1 LNGCFADIECRVSG
15 SSMDRSGSNPGNDY
29 AIAASLP
36 LRSSLSA
43 TVTHCPAGG
52 LKRATTREEIAARRA
67 EWEITG
73 LAKVR
78 SPIGGGFNQYRVVPH
93 RDETVAETDEQREPA
108 P

>member
-1 LNGCFADIECRVSG
+1 
-15 SSMDRSGSNPGNDY
+15 M
-29 AIAASLP
+29 AASLQVTLFP
-36 LRSSLSA
+36 FRHRDSLSGRWIKA
-43 TVTHCPAGG
+43 CYKA
-52 LKRATTREEIAARRA
+52 TREEIAARHA

-73 LAKVR
+73 LAEVR